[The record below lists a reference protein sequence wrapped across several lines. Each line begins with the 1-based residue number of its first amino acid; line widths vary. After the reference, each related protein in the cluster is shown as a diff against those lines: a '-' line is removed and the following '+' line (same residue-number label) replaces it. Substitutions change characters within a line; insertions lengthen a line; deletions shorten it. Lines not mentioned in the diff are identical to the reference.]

1 MPPRKAAAA
10 STTTKP
16 TTDDAKAC
24 TLILTYLISQNR
36 PYSATEIS
44 SNLHNAVTKARTDK
58 LLKEMFE
65 RGEIAGKAS
74 GKQWV
79 FWGVQDPN
87 ATSTPEELAAADAQ
101 IAALRDK
108 IPTLKSE
115 LKSASTTLSTLR
127 SAPTTSALRE
137 SVQTLET
144 DKEDKEGRLHVLRAG
159 STKPVNVEER
169 EAVEGEWRRWKRT
182 RDARKRAFGELEGML
197 LDSGVIGKE
206 ALWWLMKDAAT
217 VGIEAA
223 RPGMITNTDGV

>member
-1 MPPRKAAAA
+1 MFFLSIFYLFVYLGIDTYLLFTMVLALRGSFYIVFLSWYWGGVNIGLLCRFRLASEVICSLSTRFCSSQIQFTLPSIQTFYLYNLRRTHPDISTNHLHPITPITLNPSNPPATPTPATTMPPRKAAAA

-79 FWGVQDPN
+79 FWGVQVCFSCGVSGMGRGVRRRGLD
-87 ATSTPEELAAADAQ
+87 
-101 IAALRDK
+101 
-108 IPTLKSE
+108 
-115 LKSASTTLSTLR
+115 
-127 SAPTTSALRE
+127 
-137 SVQTLET
+137 
-144 DKEDKEGRLHVLRAG
+144 EG
-159 STKPVNVEER
+159 
-169 EAVEGEWRRWKRT
+169 
-182 RDARKRAFGELEGML
+182 
-197 LDSGVIGKE
+197 
-206 ALWWLMKDAAT
+206 
-217 VGIEAA
+217 
-223 RPGMITNTDGV
+223 

>member
-1 MPPRKAAAA
+1 MPPRKPPTTTS

-16 TTDDAKAC
+16 TPTDTQAS
-24 TLILTYLISQNR
+24 TLIHTYLTTQNR

-58 LLKEMFE
+58 LLREMFE
-65 RGEIAGKAS
+65 RGEIAGRAS

-87 ATSTPEELAAADAQ
+87 ATSTPAELAAVDAQ

-115 LKSASTTLSTLR
+115 LKSASNTLSILR
-127 SAPTTSALRE
+127 SAPTTSSLRDA
-137 SVQTLET
+137 VQTLET
-144 DKEDKEGRLHVLRAG
+144 DKQDKEERLRVLRAG

-169 EAVEGEWRRWKRT
+169 EKVEGEWRRWKRT
-182 RDARKRAFGELEGML
+182 RDNRKRAYKELEAML

-206 ALWWLMKDAAT
+206 ALWDML
-217 VGIEAA
+217 GI
-223 RPGMITNTDGV
+223 DGPA